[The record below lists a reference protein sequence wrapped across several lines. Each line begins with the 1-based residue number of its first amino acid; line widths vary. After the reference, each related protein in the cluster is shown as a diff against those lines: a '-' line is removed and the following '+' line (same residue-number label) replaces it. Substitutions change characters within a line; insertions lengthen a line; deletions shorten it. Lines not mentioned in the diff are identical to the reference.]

1 MKRRSIFNRFLL
13 LIIIVIIIP
22 MILIYAVSSSVLIA
36 NLHSNYNDTVNAA
49 AYSATR
55 SIRDVVRSV
64 IDTSVSV
71 VGNVK
76 IREFLTCDKE
86 NDNYLELHRS
96 AKNSVETYY
105 VNNNYISHIQ
115 IMSIQEDRN
124 LSTDSKNVYSF
135 KEEEKERMKESQ
147 GTWFWTHESNG
158 KVSIY
163 RIMRNVNNVSEKLG
177 YIKIVLNEESIERK
191 LLTNDSRIKFNYF
204 LLDMD
209 SGELVISSDI
219 QLDDMVKEIFQGN
232 QKRIKQDSG
241 FVLQKDN
248 QYVVFTE
255 LGIKSL
261 TLVTVAKDQSMY
273 YTMMKYGIIL
283 LFIILFTI
291 AAGLYAGIYRKHIAV
306 PLMTLSSHMKQLN
319 PESGVPLQVDVEAEG
334 EVKELV
340 DTFNAMSNQLDY
352 LYETN
357 YKNEL
362 KLRDA
367 NLLLLNSEMNPH
379 FLYNVLDSV
388 RWMVEMD
395 QKEAATGMIQNLSE
409 MFRLSLELSESSVI
423 SLGKE
428 LEHVEKYVSI
438 EKYRFRDKIHIQMN
452 IQDNIQHIQVIKF
465 ILQPLIENA
474 LVHGISKF
482 SGYGNV
488 LVSVYLSGDEL
499 VYDVRDDGGG
509 ADPERIQQI
518 LNSTLIKQNSLE
530 GFALEN
536 IQARLHLRYGEEYG
550 IVYHPR
556 EGGGSI
562 FIVKQPVVT

>member
-1 MKRRSIFNRFLL
+1 MKRGSIFNRFLL

-36 NLHSNYNDTVNAA
+36 NLHNNYNDTVNAA

-76 IREFLTCDKE
+76 IREFITCDKE

-115 IMSIQEDRN
+115 VMSIEENRN

-135 KEEEKERMKESQ
+135 KEEEKERMKESK
-147 GTWFWTHESNG
+147 GTWFWTHEGNG

-191 LLTNDSRIKFNYF
+191 LLTNDSRIIFNYS

-209 SGELVISSDI
+209 SGEIVMSSDI

-232 QKRIKQDSG
+232 QNRIKRDSG

-261 TLVTVAKDQSMY
+261 ALVTVAKDQSMY

-319 PESGVPLQVDVEAEG
+319 PESGVPLQVDVVAEG

-340 DTFNAMSNQLDY
+340 ATFNAMSNQLNY

-438 EKYRFRDKIHIQMN
+438 EKYRFGDKIHIQMN

-488 LVSVYLSGDEL
+488 LISVYLSGDEL
-499 VYDVRDDGGG
+499 VYDVRDDGCG

-536 IQARLHLRYGEEYG
+536 IQARLHLRYGAEYG
-550 IVYHPR
+550 IDYRPR